1 MGVQITKRVGELS
14 KRIKS
19 GCLEPTMRKISK
31 HLVSSAVGKINK
43 GVPPENAPL
52 TKELKQGDNTLRGD
66 TGNLMGSI
74 APHNG
79 TDWAA
84 ASTNLAYAK
93 INQEGGTITA
103 KGRAL
108 AIPASYKTKLL
119 MRKYNAQKARELIE
133 AMRADGYSVF
143 KMKDDNGKST
153 NILLAKKGRGKPFA
167 LFLLKKSVKIP
178 ARPFLY
184 IDNADE
190 KYINKEIKQAVHD
203 ALQGEKK

>member
-1 MGVQITKRVGELS
+1 
-14 KRIKS
+14 
-19 GCLEPTMRKISK
+19 
-31 HLVSSAVGKINK
+31 
-43 GVPPENAPL
+43 
-52 TKELKQGDNTLRGD
+52 
-66 TGNLMGSI
+66 
-74 APHNG
+74 
-79 TDWAA
+79 
-84 ASTNLAYAK
+84 
-93 INQEGGTITA
+93 
-103 KGRAL
+103 
-108 AIPASYKTKLL
+108 